1 MYIERTAG
9 KRTFERLRHRW
20 ECNFEMVLQEVGWGD
35 MDSISLAQNKDR
47 RRASANAVINHPFP

>member
-1 MYIERTAG
+1 MG
-9 KRTFERLRHRW
+9 
-20 ECNFEMVLQEVGWGD
+20 LQEVGWGD